1 MSAHT
6 RALRQAALATVMP
19 GFAGDTLPAW
29 VAGLLADGLGAVCLF
44 APNITSPE
52 GLQQLTAE
60 VRAAN
65 PDAVVAVDEEGG
77 DVTRLWHHAGGS
89 WQPGNAVLG
98 RLDDEAVTARAARTL
113 AAELRAAGVTMT
125 FGPVAD
131 VNSNPD
137 NPVIGTRSLGAD
149 PGLVARHVATWVR
162 ELQDGGVAACAKH
175 FPGHGDTATDSHLT
189 TPVVDRTPE
198 ELARRE
204 LVPFAAAVEAGVAAV
219 MTSHI
224 LLPRL
229 DPDAPATMSAPVL
242 GGVLRERLGF
252 TGLVVTDAL
261 DMVGA
266 SGRLGLAGAA
276 VRALAA
282 GADLLCLGTDNTAE
296 QVEEIA
302 AALVAAVAGGQLP
315 EDRLLAAGEA
325 VRHLARA
332 HPGPPPGLPPAPR
345 SASVVPAERIA
356 ATFALSPRAEALLAQ
371 GRRPVLVELETD
383 PNIAVG
389 PGAWGPFALAR
400 DRGVPVL
407 TVEQALRRPADDDEL
422 LAVVGRDNHLH
433 ASSREAIGAL
443 RDHHDATLA
452 VDMGWARPD
461 AGLADVATYGASPA
475 VADALLL
482 RLGVPS

>member
-1 MSAHT
+1 
-6 RALRQAALATVMP
+6 
-19 GFAGDTLPAW
+19 
-29 VAGLLADGLGAVCLF
+29 
-44 APNITSPE
+44 
-52 GLQQLTAE
+52 
-60 VRAAN
+60 
-65 PDAVVAVDEEGG
+65 
-77 DVTRLWHHAGGS
+77 
-89 WQPGNAVLG
+89 
-98 RLDDEAVTARAARTL
+98 
-113 AAELRAAGVTMT
+113 
-125 FGPVAD
+125 
-131 VNSNPD
+131 
-137 NPVIGTRSLGAD
+137 
-149 PGLVARHVATWVR
+149 
-162 ELQDGGVAACAKH
+162 
-175 FPGHGDTATDSHLT
+175 
-189 TPVVDRTPE
+189 
-198 ELARRE
+198 
-204 LVPFAAAVEAGVAAV
+204 
-219 MTSHI
+219 
-224 LLPRL
+224 
-229 DPDAPATMSAPVL
+229 
-242 GGVLRERLGF
+242 
-252 TGLVVTDAL
+252 
-261 DMVGA
+261 
-266 SGRLGLAGAA
+266 
-276 VRALAA
+276 A

-345 SASVVPAERIA
+345 SAPVVPAERIA

-475 VADALLL
+475 VADALL
-482 RLGVPS
+482 